1 MKTERVKA
9 LTASGAGVGRGA
21 VMGEA
26 AEAHGHYLI
35 QCFDRHGKLK
45 FVDTIENLVTVE
57 GKNDALDKYL
67 SGTSYTAAHYI
78 GLISG
83 TGYNGGVATTD
94 TAASHAGWAEDTNYN
109 ESARPTAAFSNAANG
124 SKSLS
129 SPLIYSINAS
139 TTIKGCFLITNP
151 TKGGNTGVLY
161 SAGLFTGGDKIVSD
175 GDTLSVSYTA
185 SL

>member
-1 MKTERVKA
+1 MKTEKTKA
-9 LTASGAGVGRGA
+9 LAASGAGIGRS
-21 VMGEA
+21 VMMGET
-26 AEAHGHYLI
+26 AEAHGRYTVE
-35 QCFDRHGKLK
+35 CYDRHGNLK
-45 FVDTIENLVTVE
+45 FTDTIENLVTVE

-83 TGYNGGVATTD
+83 TDYSDGAKASD
-94 TAASHAGWAEDTNYN
+94 TAASHPGWTEDTNYD
-109 ESARPTAAFSNAANG
+109 ESARPSAAFSAAAQG

-129 SPLIYSINAS
+129 APLVYSINAS
-139 TTIKGCFLITNP
+139 TTIKGCFLITSP
-151 TKGGNTGVLY
+151 TKGGDSGVLY

>member
-1 MKTERVKA
+1 MKTERAKA

-21 VMGEA
+21 VMGET

-35 QCFDRHGKLK
+35 QCIDCNGNLK
-45 FVDTIENLVTVE
+45 FVDTIENLVTTQ

-67 SGTSYTAAHYI
+67 SGSSYTAAHYI
-78 GLISG
+78 GLISA
-83 TGYNGGVATTD
+83 TGYDAGVKTSD
-94 TAASHAGWAEDTNYN
+94 TAASHSGWTEDTHYTQN
-109 ESARPTAAFSNAANG
+109 ARPSAAFAAAANG

-129 SPLIYSINAS
+129 SPLVFSINAS

-151 TKGGNTGVLY
+151 TKGGTTGVLY
-161 SAGLFTGGDKIVSD
+161 SAGLFTGGDKVVSD